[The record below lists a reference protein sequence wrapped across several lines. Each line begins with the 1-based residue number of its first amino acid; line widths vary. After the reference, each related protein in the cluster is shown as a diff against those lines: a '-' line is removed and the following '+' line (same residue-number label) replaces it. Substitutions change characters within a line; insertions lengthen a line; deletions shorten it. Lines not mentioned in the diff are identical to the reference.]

1 MFVTD
6 TNNSFTNN
14 NELLQDVTQFNL
26 QCRNALIS
34 ANEEYNQGQLY
45 SFYQQLLEEINCYKA
60 YDV

>member
-14 NELLQDVTQFNL
+14 SELLQDVSQFNL
-26 QCRNALIS
+26 QCRNVIIS

>member
-6 TNNSFTNN
+6 AAYNFSTDS
-14 NELLQDVTQFNL
+14 ELLQDVSQFNL
-26 QCRNALIS
+26 QCRNAIIS
-34 ANEEYNQGQLY
+34 ANDKYNSDQLY

>member
-6 TNNSFTNN
+6 TNNSFSNN
-14 NELLQDVTQFNL
+14 SELLQDVTQFNL
-26 QCRNALIS
+26 QCRNAIIS

>member
-14 NELLQDVTQFNL
+14 NELLQDITQFNL
-26 QCRNALIS
+26 QCRNAIIS
-34 ANEEYNQGQLY
+34 ANEEYNQGQSY